1 MTPAAPMPVLLDCDT
16 ANEID
21 DQYAIAY
28 ALGAPALDVRG
39 VISVHD
45 TYIHGPG
52 STERYQAEAERV
64 VALCGRGDVP
74 CVRGAVRPMES
85 RDEILRSDGLELL
98 IETARAATQPLHIL
112 ATGPLTDVAALLL
125 AAPELAERVR
135 MVWMGGFAHA
145 DVFRQYRFSELNGRA
160 DIAAWRVVLETPV
173 PLLQIPGW
181 PGLIKLRVQ
190 YPTMIAELRG
200 FGHPAL
206 DYLAAIT
213 EAWQHRAAKSLTLDD
228 DGKVLWDVANVAA
241 LTVPGA
247 FAVESL
253 PCATLDA
260 AAAHDFDRPGR
271 VVEVVTDLDRDA
283 ILADM
288 RAAFARLA
296 ASV

>member
-1 MTPAAPMPVLLDCDT
+1 MTAGTPLPVLLDCDT

-28 ALGAPALDVRG
+28 ALGSPSLDVRG

-52 STERYQAEAERV
+52 SVERYQEEAERV
-64 VALCGRGDVP
+64 VRLCGRRDVP
-74 CVRGAVRPMES
+74 CVRGATRPMES
-85 RDEILRSDGLELL
+85 RDEVLRSDGLELL

-135 MVWMGGFAHA
+135 VVWMGGFAHA
-145 DVFRQYRFSELNGRA
+145 DVFRQFRFSDLNGRA
-160 DIAAWRVVLETPV
+160 DIAAWRVVLERPV
-173 PLLQIPGW
+173 PLLHIPGW

-190 YPTMIAELRG
+190 YPEMIAALR
-200 FGHPAL
+200 AL
-206 DYLAAIT
+206 ASPIAEYLAEIT
-213 EAWQHRAAKSLTLDD
+213 EGWQNRTAKSLTLDD
-228 DGKVLWDVANVAA
+228 GGKVLWDVANVAA
-241 LTVPGA
+241 LTVPHA
-247 FAVESL
+247 FTVESL

-271 VVEVVTDLDRDA
+271 TVEVVTDLDRDA

-288 RAAFARLA
+288 RVAFGRLPA
-296 ASV
+296 LV